1 MLKKKHEKNYWK
13 YIVVLTIIILNVF
26 LVSIV
31 LKNNLNGKFDPSTIT
46 DTTYDTDG
54 ELTAHTR
61 YISEETIGSLNKNS
75 KWKTDEKLKKELED
89 TMKTNPD
96 DVQEYIVEK

>member
-13 YIVVLTIIILNVF
+13 YIVALTIIILNVL
-26 LVSIV
+26 LVSMV

-61 YISEETIGSLNKNS
+61 YISEETIGSLNENS
-75 KWKTDEKLKKELED
+75 KWSKNKQLNKELND
-89 TMKTNPD
+89 TLEKDPES
-96 DVQEYIVEK
+96 VEEYSVAK

>member
-13 YIVVLTIIILNVF
+13 YIVALTIIILNVF
-26 LVSIV
+26 LVSMV

-61 YISEETIGSLNKNS
+61 YISEETIGSLNENS
-75 KWKTDEKLKKELED
+75 KWSKNKQLNKELND
-89 TMKTNPD
+89 TLEKDPES
-96 DVQEYIVEK
+96 VEEYSVAK

>member
-75 KWKTDEKLKKELED
+75 KWSKDNKLNKELND
-89 TMKTNPD
+89 TLEKDPES
-96 DVQEYIVEK
+96 VEEYSVAK